1 MDSSRVDSSKTGKA
15 GKRLPGRVGVLL
27 GGNSAEREVSLT
39 TGDAILKA
47 LLEGGV
53 DAVGIDT
60 QGHWREQIDREK
72 VDTAFIALH
81 GRGGEDGTIQGALE
95 LMGIPFTGPGVLA
108 SALAM
113 DKIMTKRVL
122 LSQGI
127 PTPGYTE
134 LGPGNYDAPFV
145 MGLPVV
151 VKPNR
156 EGSTIGISVVKEKS
170 ELKEAIRI
178 AASHDPDVL
187 VEEFVEGDDLTVGV
201 LNDRALAVVQIVTKS
216 GFYDYETK
224 YVTGAE
230 EYRVPAS
237 ISDDATRE
245 VQEAALASARA
256 LRCCGAVRVDFRGAG
271 DRFEVIEVNTIPG
284 MTPNSLL
291 PKSAAGMGIEFNQLV
306 LEMLES
312 AGEGSR

>member
-1 MDSSRVDSSKTGKA
+1 MVSARGGRTEKGP
-15 GKRLPGRVGVLL
+15 GGRVGVLM
-27 GGNSAEREVSLT
+27 GGKSAERQVSLT
-39 TGDAILKA
+39 TGEAILEA

-60 QGHWREQIDREK
+60 QGAWAEEMDREK
-72 VDTAFIALH
+72 VETAFIALH

-95 LMGIPFTGPGVLA
+95 LMGIPYTGPGVLA

-122 LSQGI
+122 QNMGI
-127 PTPGYTE
+127 PTPGYAALGPENYGAE
-134 LGPGNYDAPFV
+134 LGLD
-145 MGLPVV
+145 LPVV

-156 EGSTIGISVVKEKS
+156 EGSTIGISVVKEEG
-170 ELKEAIRI
+170 ELAAAISL

-187 VEEFVEGDDLTVGV
+187 VEQFVEGEDLTVGV
-201 LNDRALAVVQIVTKS
+201 LNGRPLAVVQIITAS

-224 YVTGAE
+224 YVTGAQ

-237 ISDDATRE
+237 IGDEATRK
-245 VQEAALASARA
+245 VQLAALASARA
-256 LRCCGAVRVDFRGAG
+256 LRCCGGVRVDFRGTG

-291 PKSAAGMGIEFNQLV
+291 PKSAAGVGIGFVELV
-306 LEMLES
+306 LEMLGS